1 MISFDELYANRIY
14 YQDIS
19 FDEYFIIK
27 KLKILL
33 IEDGMTEEDTNKYLF
48 DFYKSFG
55 NEMSLEDIKNVTLY
69 ERNNNILTSF
79 FNLIDT
85 DNLESISEEN
95 NSDNN
100 NSDNNNQNNIS
111 DINNDDN
118 NNSDINNDNEHYQVD
133 YMNLTIPIDLN
144 NTNIGQSLNNAI
156 NLNAENSN
164 FVFSFLPNN
173 NLINNTNIVN
183 QILSNMTNIVN
194 NTNNTQEDV
203 NITMDKDDIDNL
215 EILKYSSD
223 KNTSCSICLMDVEK
237 DDEIFKIKCD
247 HFFHKDCLEKWLS
260 DYNYLC
266 PICRTELGKSKAHI
280 DNEDAE
286 SYSSV
291 D

>member
-33 IEDGMTEEDTNKYLF
+33 IEDGMTEEDTNNYLF
-48 DFYKSFG
+48 DFYKNFG
-55 NEMSLEDIKNVTLY
+55 NEMSLEDIKEVTLN
-69 ERNNNILTSF
+69 ETNNNI
-79 FNLIDT
+79 N
-85 DNLESISEEN
+85 
-95 NSDNN
+95 
-100 NSDNNNQNNIS
+100 
-111 DINNDDN
+111 INND
-118 NNSDINNDNEHYQVD
+118 DINNDNEHYQVD

-173 NLINNTNIVN
+173 NNLINNTDIVN

-215 EILKYSSD
+215 KIVKYSSD
-223 KNTSCSICLMDVEK
+223 KNTSCSICLMDIKK
-237 DDEIFKIKCD
+237 DDDIFKIKCD
-247 HFFHKDCLEKWLS
+247 HFFHKDCLEKWLR